1 MKNRGIKKVL
11 KIITYIV
18 VILFI
23 SIVFGGTIYYK
34 HWRSSNTINSFTE
47 FNEPEHIDYND
58 IYWRNDSLGKT
69 LVEKTAFFL
78 KVKIDEIEGD
88 FYMQFDTGTPKTIFY
103 GKTLSKVLKTNSV
116 KQIIFTKDSTQFV
129 KNVQIKI
136 GKTIFSANSI
146 QVKPNFGSNEIDTTF
161 NVIGTIGF
169 DAIVDRTLV
178 LNFKSD
184 KIAIT
189 KQTID
194 NLEFPITLITDA
206 SVDRFPLLIP
216 AKIGEKKIRFFFD
229 TGSSMFPI
237 LTSVEKLKDMKSESS
252 IDTLCCV
259 RNWNNLLPVYRRKIN
274 SKIDFNGI
282 ISEND
287 NVYGINMSMMNI
299 LNYLPESFMF
309 GMTDNKLFDN
319 MILIVDNKNNKFGIA
334 Q

>member
-1 MKNRGIKKVL
+1 MV
-11 KIITYIV
+11 
-18 VILFI
+18 
-23 SIVFGGTIYYK
+23 GGTIYYK
-34 HWRSSNTINSFTE
+34 HWRSSNTVNSFTK
-47 FNEPEHIDYND
+47 FNEPEIIDYND
-58 IYWRNDSLGKT
+58 IYWRSDSLGKT

-78 KVKIDEIEGD
+78 KVKINEIDGN

-103 GKTLSKVLKTNSV
+103 GNTLSKVLKTNSET
-116 KQIIFTKDSTQFV
+116 QIMFARDSTQFV
-129 KNVQIKI
+129 KNVKIKI

-146 QVKPNFGSNEIDTTF
+146 QVKPNFGSKEIDTNF

-169 DAIVDRTLV
+169 DALIDRTLV

-189 KQTID
+189 QKPIEG
-194 NLEFPITLITDA
+194 LGFPITYTKNA
-206 SVDRFPLLIP
+206 SVDQFPLLIP

-237 LTSVEKLKDMKSESS
+237 LTSVEKLKEMKSESS

-274 SKIDFNGI
+274 SKIDFNGVV
-282 ISEND
+282 SEND
-287 NVYGINMSMMNI
+287 YVYGINMSMMNI

-309 GMTDNKLFDN
+309 GMTGNKLFDN
-319 MILIVDNKNNKFGIA
+319 RIIIVDNKNNKFGIA